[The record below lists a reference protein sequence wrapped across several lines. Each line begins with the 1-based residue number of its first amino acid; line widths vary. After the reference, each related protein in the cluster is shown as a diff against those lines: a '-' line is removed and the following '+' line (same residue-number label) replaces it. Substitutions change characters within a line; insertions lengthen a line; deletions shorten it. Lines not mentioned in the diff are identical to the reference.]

1 MMSDALLQFFKY
13 TGENSFYNFAGSNFG
28 IHHTLFPLWIER
40 YDYNANKNKYRRY
53 GYRYVTTEYV
63 FESLS
68 DEQKQVYIFN
78 LNLMEEVKEYS
89 FASIGNK

>member
-1 MMSDALLQFFKY
+1 MMSDALLRFFKY

-40 YDYNANKNKYRRY
+40 YKADSVSKYS
-53 GYRYVTTEYV
+53 YRYVTTEYV
-63 FESLS
+63 FDHLS

-78 LNLMEEVKEYS
+78 LNIMEEVKEYS
-89 FASIGNK
+89 FASSGNR